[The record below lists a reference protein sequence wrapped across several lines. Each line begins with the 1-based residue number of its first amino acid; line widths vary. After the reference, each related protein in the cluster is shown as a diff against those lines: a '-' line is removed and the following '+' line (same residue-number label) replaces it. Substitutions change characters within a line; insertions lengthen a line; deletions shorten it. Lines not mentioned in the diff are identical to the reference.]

1 MALCFRPTLA
11 LTAMNF
17 AQLPLHASDG
27 PPAIRVMAQS
37 DLPVALSLSED
48 VRWPHRPSDWK
59 RLFQMG
65 EGRVAEV
72 GGAVVGVGMRWLW
85 DERDA
90 SVGLLIVAPAFRERG
105 IGSMLLEALCA
116 GLEDRT
122 VLLHAPGKLHRFYAR
137 RGFERIGEVHQY
149 EGKALP
155 APLMALPEGCRL
167 RPGGR
172 NDLQLLVGMEEGAR
186 GVARPSLIQAWLRQ
200 SIGTVVLDHPDGPRG
215 FAIIRRFGRGAM
227 VGPVVAPCAMSAK
240 AMIAHLAG
248 LVTGR
253 VLRLD
258 VHADGEFEDW
268 LGCLGLAHVADATVL
283 ARGSPAS
290 PTAPFL
296 HFALAD
302 KALG

>member
-1 MALCFRPTLA
+1 MIFRPALA
-11 LTAMNF
+11 VTAMNS
-17 AQLPLHASDG
+17 AQIPFHASDG
-27 PPAIRVMAQS
+27 PPAIRVMRQS

-48 VRWPHRPSDWK
+48 VRWPHRLSDWK
-59 RLFQMG
+59 MLFQMG

-72 GGAVVGVGMRWLW
+72 GGVVVGVGLRWLW
-85 DERDA
+85 DERGA
-90 SVGLLIVAPAFRERG
+90 SVGLLVVAPAFRERG
-105 IGSMLLEALCA
+105 IGSVLLEALCA
-116 GLEDRT
+116 GLDRRT

-137 RGFERIGEVHQY
+137 MGFERIGEVRQY

-172 NDLQLLVGMEEGAR
+172 NDLQLLVGMEQGAR

-200 SIGTVVLDHPDGPRG
+200 SIGTVVLDHLDGPRG
-215 FAIIRRFGRGAM
+215 FAILRRFGRGAM

-240 AMIAHLAG
+240 AMIAHLAS

-258 VHADGEFEDW
+258 VHADGELEDW

-283 ARGSPAS
+283 ARGTPAS

-296 HFALAD
+296 PYALAD

>member
-1 MALCFRPTLA
+1 
-11 LTAMNF
+11 
-17 AQLPLHASDG
+17 
-27 PPAIRVMAQS
+27 MAQS

-59 RLFQMG
+59 MLFQMG

-85 DERDA
+85 DERGA

-105 IGSMLLEALCA
+105 IGSVLLEALCA
-116 GLEDRT
+116 GLDGRT
-122 VLLHAPGKLHRFYAR
+122 VLLHAPGKLHRFYVR
-137 RGFERIGEVHQY
+137 MGFERIGEVHQY

-172 NDLQLLVGMEEGAR
+172 NDLQLLVGMEQGAR
-186 GVARPSLIQAWLRQ
+186 GVARPSLIQTWLRQ
-200 SIGTVVLDHPDGPRG
+200 SIGTVVLDSPDGPRG
-215 FAIIRRFGRGAM
+215 FAILRRFGRGAM

-253 VLRLD
+253 VLRMD
-258 VHADGEFEDW
+258 VHADGELEDW

-283 ARGSPAS
+283 ARGTPAS

-296 HFALAD
+296 PFALAD